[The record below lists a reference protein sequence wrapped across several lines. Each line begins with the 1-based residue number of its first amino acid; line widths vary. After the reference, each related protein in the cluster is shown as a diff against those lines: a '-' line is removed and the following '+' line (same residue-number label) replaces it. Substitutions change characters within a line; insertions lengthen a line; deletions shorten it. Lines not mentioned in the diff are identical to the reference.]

1 MPTPTNI
8 LQPMPEECESGQK
21 EEETNLDNQ
30 YDGDIEIVE
39 QSELDHFN
47 AILQKAQTLAAK
59 KEREKP

>member
-1 MPTPTNI
+1 
-8 LQPMPEECESGQK
+8 MPEKCESGQGK
-21 EEETNLDNQ
+21 EETNLDNS
-30 YDGDIEIVE
+30 YDGDIEIVK